1 MARDY
6 EDEYMLEHG
15 AMTVMVE
22 FLWKQ
27 LQKVEPKD
35 PSDYE
40 KELIAQFLED
50 DTDDWD
56 WNEEGDEEAEAFR
69 DIRWKFTKEA
79 RKNYLDVPVLGN
91 ITE

>member
-1 MARDY
+1 
-6 EDEYMLEHG
+6 
-15 AMTVMVE
+15 
-22 FLWKQ
+22 
-27 LQKVEPKD
+27 
-35 PSDYE
+35 SDYE